1 MTPSLRYSS
10 AMPASPFA
18 LDETRMMVGLM
29 LESDDR
35 DEIRRMVHDGN
46 LLKVK
51 SVSNEKKLFNY
62 IYNRL
67 ESFPDEL
74 KRVIIGS
81 DEADSRY
88 VNFISIMSYDN
99 LFREFVFDVY
109 HAKMLGRDPITDF
122 DIMNFFEQ
130 KARESE
136 VVADWKYETVFKLR
150 RLYTR
155 ILFEAGLLK
164 KSSGIREITA
174 PMISI
179 STSTLLMDNG
189 FRDYLGATVGII

>member
-1 MTPSLRYSS
+1 
-10 AMPASPFA
+10 MPASPFA
-18 LDETRMMVGLM
+18 LDETRTIVGLM
-29 LESDDR
+29 LDSDDR
-35 DEIRRMVHDGN
+35 VEIRRNVHDNN
-46 LLKVK
+46 LLRVK
-51 SVSNEKKLFNY
+51 SLSNESKLFNY

-67 ESFPDEL
+67 ESFPDDL
-74 KRVIIGS
+74 KRVIIGP

-88 VNFISIMSYDN
+88 VNFISIMAYDD

-122 DIMNFFEQ
+122 DIMGFFER

-164 KSSGIREITA
+164 RSSGVREITA

-179 STSTLLMDNG
+179 STSTLLVENG
-189 FRDYLGATVGII
+189 FRDYIGATVGML